1 MERARSPQQSSDH
14 STRRPFFFRTPDV
27 GQTSVFFSDYS
38 SGCIQRQAESSPLP
52 EKTEEEQTLQ
62 QKLFET
68 TVQCMCTECEKE
80 QQEKPALQPK
90 LSVGEAGDLYEQEA
104 DRVANQ
110 VALHVQASK
119 TPSIQTRLDSAP
131 PRITPL
137 VMRQGEGPVAAS
149 SRVEQGIQHS
159 RGSGEAITQPVRGTM
174 EQALG
179 GDFGGVRIHANSEA
193 DALNRSL
200 NARAFTTGKDI
211 YFKSGEYQPE
221 SPEGQKLLAHE
232 LTHVV
237 QQGAALQGIQRQ
249 VPSTPAPAPRP
260 PFSITQIPGIMT
272 ALSWLP
278 AAALMLDWFSR
289 SPNSAPA
296 SGLPNVSAITVSW
309 ANGFS
314 RAKSVYDSMI
324 ADKVWVNSA
333 ARALIQSRLVAAGL
347 PSPGATLSFGT
358 VSGAA
363 PTLHNT
369 HVNHRSVSQ
378 GLTAP
383 LDGLAGALANFD
395 FYVMVEGAVTD
406 IGPSPRW
413 SVFTSRSYRVDI
425 ARLAIYIRDSYDFNG
440 DQPLGCW
447 NPVAN
452 TVSRTGLGRPN
463 ETCVNNGTFRTW
475 RTANSRGGDFYAYS
489 DLDVRSTSDSFTFN
503 V

>member
-1 MERARSPQQSSDH
+1 M
-14 STRRPFFFRTPDV
+14 
-27 GQTSVFFSDYS
+27 QTAAFFSDYR
-38 SGCIQRQAESSPLP
+38 SGGIQRQAESSLLP
-52 EKTEEEQTLQ
+52 EEKEEEQALQ
-62 QKLFET
+62 QKPLET
-68 TVQCMCTECEKE
+68 TVQRMCAECEKE
-80 QQEKPALQPK
+80 QREKSALQPK
-90 LSVGEAGDLYEQEA
+90 LSVGQAGDPYEQEA
-104 DRVANQ
+104 DRVAEH
-110 VALHVQASK
+110 VADHLQASNV
-119 TPSIQTRLDSAP
+119 PSIQTRLDSAP
-131 PRITPL
+131 PHITPL
-137 VMRQGEGPVAAS
+137 VMRQREGPAAVS
-149 SRVEQGIQHS
+149 PRVEQGIQHT
-159 RGSGEAITQPVRGTM
+159 RGAGETLTQPVGDSM

-179 GDFGGVRIHANSEA
+179 ADFSGVRIHANSEA
-193 DALNRSL
+193 DSLNRSL

-221 SPEGQKLLAHE
+221 SPAGQKLLAHE

-237 QQGAALQGIQRQ
+237 QQGAASQGIQRQ

-260 PFSITQIPGIMT
+260 AFSITQIPGIMT

-296 SGLPNVSAITVSW
+296 SGTPNVSAITVSW

-314 RAKSVYDSMI
+314 RARSVYDSMI
-324 ADKVWVNSA
+324 ADRVWVNSA
-333 ARALIQSRLVAAGL
+333 ARALIQSRLIAAGL

-358 VSGAA
+358 VSGSA
-363 PTLHNT
+363 PTLHST
-369 HVNHRSVSQ
+369 HVNHRPVSQ

-395 FYVMVEGAVTD
+395 FYVIVEGAITD
-406 IGPSPRW
+406 IGSSPRW
-413 SVFTSRSYRVDI
+413 SLFTRRSYRVDI

-447 NPVAN
+447 DPVAN

-463 ETCVNNGTFRTW
+463 ETCVNNATFRTW
-475 RTANSRGGDFYAYS
+475 RAANSRGGDFYAYS
-489 DLDVRSTSDSFTFN
+489 NLDTFATSDSFTFN